1 MTPEEV
7 KNLPEAELPVLAQ
20 RVRERILETVAANG
34 GHLAASLGTVELTI
48 GLLRTFDPSVDRVL
62 WDVGHQ
68 AYGWKI
74 LTGRER
80 VFGRLRRH
88 HP

>member
-7 KNLPEAELPVLAQ
+7 KNLPEAELSGLAEK
-20 RVRERILETVAANG
+20 VRKRILESVSANG

-48 GLLRTFDPSVDRVL
+48 GLLRTFDPLADKVL

-68 AYGWKI
+68 AYC
-74 LTGRER
+74 
-80 VFGRLRRH
+80 
-88 HP
+88 